1 VVAVSLGHIIKAYR
15 WRFIYCKILWTKVIR
30 NNAEK
35 WISFSLCYLCS
46 DRLETM
52 LKMIIQN
59 VNIIF
64 KLVFPTN
71 HVFDHT
77 DRIVNCIDKSFW
89 QKSLALTIRS
99 FCIQLEAYSS
109 NEIGEKWQN
118 VFRRINASRLNP
130 STNWKSSFTKKLRLD
145 HTVILHIIVKLYL
158 NWERR
163 KLTKRLTHFADQL
176 SLKRMLIFKHGHLY
190 FV

>member
-1 VVAVSLGHIIKAYR
+1 MTLSFLFSFPQVDSQYELSIQIVKSQLSEFKGPKRSADKSGHIIKAYR

-35 WISFSLCYLCS
+35 WISFSLCCLCS
-46 DRLETM
+46 DWLETM

-89 QKSLALTIRS
+89 QKSLALTKRS

-109 NEIGEKWQN
+109 NESREKRQN
-118 VFRRINASRLNP
+118 VFRRFNA
-130 STNWKSSFTKKLRLD
+130 
-145 HTVILHIIVKLYL
+145 
-158 NWERR
+158 
-163 KLTKRLTHFADQL
+163 
-176 SLKRMLIFKHGHLY
+176 
-190 FV
+190 